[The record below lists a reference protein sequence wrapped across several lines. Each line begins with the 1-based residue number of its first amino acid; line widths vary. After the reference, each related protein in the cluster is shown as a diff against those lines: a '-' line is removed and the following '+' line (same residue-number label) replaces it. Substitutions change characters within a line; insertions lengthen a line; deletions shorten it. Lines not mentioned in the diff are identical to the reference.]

1 MIKIA
6 IATLGCKTNTAESAI
21 ISGQFNPEKYILVP
35 FDSDADIYIINTCT
49 VTQRTDYK
57 SRNLIRKALKQKN
70 KNPAVKVI
78 VTGCY
83 AQRNFNEIKK
93 LGDIDLIVDNQ
104 NKLNLA
110 ELLDNAD
117 YHFQDIMTV
126 DKFNFKPVQKM
137 IEHTRAFQKIQDGCD
152 FRCYYCAVPYARGP
166 ARSAKF
172 SEVITQ
178 ARMFVENGYKEI
190 VLGGINLGLYEDEG
204 KNLADVVEALEELE
218 GLELI
223 RLSSVEPHLFSL
235 QLIKRLRQCTKL
247 CPHFHIPLQSGNDR
261 TLKGMG
267 RPYNSSDFE
276 VLLNHIFSFF
286 PDAAI
291 GLDVITGFPG
301 ESSSDFQA
309 TLNFIAK
316 LPIAY
321 LHIFPFS
328 CRPGT
333 AAYSLP
339 EQVSKQ
345 EKNRR
350 AQRLLQLGKEK
361 KEYYKQKM
369 INEKILLRGILESKE
384 NEIGTILSD
393 HYIRAYTSTNKKAGE
408 LLKIIPQQL
417 YKDGVFG
424 AKAE

>member
-21 ISGQFNPEKYILVP
+21 ISGQFNTEKYTLVP

-83 AQRNFNEIKK
+83 AQRNFDEIKK

-223 RLSSVEPHLFSL
+223 RLSSLEPHLFSL
-235 QLIKRLRQCTKL
+235 ELIKRLRQCTKL
-247 CPHFHIPLQSGNDR
+247 CPHFHIPLQSGSDR
-261 TLKGMG
+261 ILKNMG
-267 RPYNSSDFE
+267 RPYNTRDFE
-276 VLLNHIFSFF
+276 ALLNNILSFF

-301 ESSSDFQA
+301 EDNSDFQT
-309 TLNFIAK
+309 TLNFISK
-316 LPIAY
+316 LSIAY

-328 CRPGT
+328 RRPGT
-333 AAYSLP
+333 VAYSLP
-339 EQVSKQ
+339 EQVPKP
-345 EKNRR
+345 EKNLR
-350 AQRLLQLGKEK
+350 AQKLLQLGKQK
-361 KEYYKQKM
+361 KEKYKQKL
-369 INEKILLRGILESKE
+369 INEKIILRGILEDME
-384 NEIGTILSD
+384 NGRGTFLSD
-393 HYIRAYTSTNKKAGE
+393 HYIRAYTFTNEKAGE
-408 LLKIIPQQL
+408 LLKIIPQQT
-417 YKDGVFG
+417 YRDGVFG
-424 AKAE
+424 TKVE